1 MKRIILLLFSGLTT
15 ISAFSQLNG
24 DGYYRIQNTSSY
36 ARYFTISNDKID
48 ETSKNAIKEGRE
60 GKVFGLRTIK
70 NPVSDP
76 SSIIYIS
83 KDKTSS
89 SNHSYNFQAQGIDP
103 LYFLKNHGA
112 ELRVYPTEDNYFIYG
127 IRGAITMFMVD
138 NNGSDGY
145 ILAARRDAYPQNQT
159 WKFISLNTANSY
171 FGITPDEETKIG
183 DKYYTSLYASF
194 PFKLGNDMK
203 AYYVRKANLNSGNP
217 IAELIEI
224 KDIIPAAT
232 PVIIECS
239 SLNPSDNKVELLDPN
254 TTNKAISDN
263 QLKGVYFCYYKAKG
277 TDTSKENTQ
286 KEYLEIK
293 NVVNYDSNKMRVL
306 GVKDGKLALI
316 DATDNQLVVT
326 DQGRYLPA
334 NKAYFPITATVASA
348 TANGI
353 ILLDSETYETGINN
367 IKTDEF
373 NEKKR
378 GVYTLSG
385 IKASENNNL
394 ENLPKGIYIIN
405 GKKIVK

>member
-1 MKRIILLLFSGLTT
+1 
-15 ISAFSQLNG
+15 
-24 DGYYRIQNTSSY
+24 
-36 ARYFTISNDKID
+36 
-48 ETSKNAIKEGRE
+48 
-60 GKVFGLRTIK
+60 
-70 NPVSDP
+70 
-76 SSIIYIS
+76 
-83 KDKTSS
+83 
-89 SNHSYNFQAQGIDP
+89 
-103 LYFLKNHGA
+103 
-112 ELRVYPTEDNYFIYG
+112 
-127 IRGAITMFMVD
+127 
-138 NNGSDGY
+138 
-145 ILAARRDAYPQNQT
+145 
-159 WKFISLNTANSY
+159 
-171 FGITPDEETKIG
+171 
-183 DKYYTSLYASF
+183 
-194 PFKLGNDMK
+194 
-203 AYYVRKANLNSGNP
+203 
-217 IAELIEI
+217 
-224 KDIIPAAT
+224 
-232 PVIIECS
+232 
-239 SLNPSDNKVELLDPN
+239 
-254 TTNKAISDN
+254 
-263 QLKGVYFCYYKAKG
+263 LKGVYFCYYKAKG